1 MLFKDHYYI
10 GEFKNGLKNGKGV
23 TFWNNGDPLYEGD
36 YVNDKPEGFGKGYID
51 NGDYYIGEWK
61 NGEMDGEG
69 TLYDRNGRI
78 LFKGNAG
85 QMNNIIELMFGL
97 E

>member
-1 MLFKDHYYI
+1 
-10 GEFKNGLKNGKGV
+10 
-23 TFWNNGDPLYEGD
+23 
-36 YVNDKPEGFGKGYID
+36 
-51 NGDYYIGEWK
+51 
-61 NGEMDGEG
+61 MDGEG